1 MRAGPFSA
9 RSGVPAGKEA
19 FGGAGL
25 CLRFTGGFDPGRLLV
40 ETAGLEK
47 ESGQPWFA
55 DSRFLSNFG
64 TESLWRRFHGKS

>member
-1 MRAGPFSA
+1 MRVEPFSA
-9 RSGVPAGKEA
+9 RPGVPAGKEA

-25 CLRFTGGFDPGRLLV
+25 CLRFTGGFDSGRLLV

-47 ESGQPWFA
+47 ESGHPGVA
-55 DSRFLSNFG
+55 DSLFLSNFW